1 MYRTLYSITVSHI
14 IAKKTTQILLR
25 VRRIPDAVRRI
36 VQSRQSNWLLTGFC
50 IRERYKKSR
59 WGAPPRGGPRPLG
72 AGVTSGAQPLPSVM
86 RR

>member
-59 WGAPPRGGPRPLG
+59 
-72 AGVTSGAQPLPSVM
+72 
-86 RR
+86 